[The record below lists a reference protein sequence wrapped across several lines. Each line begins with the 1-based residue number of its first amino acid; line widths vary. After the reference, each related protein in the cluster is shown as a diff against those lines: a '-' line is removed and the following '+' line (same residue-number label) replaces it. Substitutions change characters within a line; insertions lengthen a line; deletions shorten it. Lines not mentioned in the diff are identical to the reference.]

1 MAETSKEAGETV
13 AGSKKPEV
21 PEKLI
26 KQIAEMR
33 QQVHES
39 FGKIAMTMMM
49 LPRYR
54 HQSIADMQHFLLEPL
69 IRDRVAIAYPKD
81 EEKGAVGDLAGVAI
95 WASVSDEVDA
105 KVREQI
111 KANVFPIRL
120 RQEEWT
126 SGTNNWLLDVIAP
139 NAKAAAQVIANFRSV
154 VKEGDLRLHPGVAGM
169 LDPEV
174 LEKLGA
180 RRGAKAPEPSDA

>member
-1 MAETSKEAGETV
+1 M
-13 AGSKKPEV
+13 SKKSKKADETAGGAEKPAV
-21 PEKLI
+21 PEKLL
-26 KQIAEMR
+26 KQIAQMR

-69 IRDRVAIAYPKD
+69 IRDRVAIAYPK
-81 EEKGAVGDLAGVAI
+81 EEDKSAVGDLAGVAI
-95 WASVSDEVDA
+95 WASVSDEIDA

-139 NAKAAAQVIANFRSV
+139 NSKAAAQVIANFRSV
-154 VKEGDLRLHPGVAGM
+154 VKEGDLRLHPGVAAM

-180 RRGAKAPEPSDA
+180 KRGAKAPEPPDA